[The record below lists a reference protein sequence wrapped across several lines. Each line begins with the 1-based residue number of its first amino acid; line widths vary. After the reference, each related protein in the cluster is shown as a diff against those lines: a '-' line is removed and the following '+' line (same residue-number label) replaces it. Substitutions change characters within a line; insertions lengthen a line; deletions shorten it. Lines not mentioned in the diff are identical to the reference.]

1 MIENFIVPKSAS
13 DSTTLQPFQCELKA
27 RRGATAQVP
36 GAAKFFWR
44 KVWAPAKGRV
54 AAPQVAA
61 NKTAVMTVKGVLFLC
76 HGTQSVYKTLP
87 EGRLVS
93 GVERCGLIVTCLA
106 VCPRKYTFR
115 DSWMSRCPSLHP
127 CSDRPPISSILHP
140 SGYGS
145 TRA

>member
-1 MIENFIVPKSAS
+1 MHGTDGICANADGMRSRDMIENFIVPKSAS

-61 NKTAVMTVKGVLFLC
+61 NKTAALVALKGA
-76 HGTQSVYKTLP
+76 G
-87 EGRLVS
+87 
-93 GVERCGLIVTCLA
+93 
-106 VCPRKYTFR
+106 
-115 DSWMSRCPSLHP
+115 
-127 CSDRPPISSILHP
+127 
-140 SGYGS
+140 
-145 TRA
+145 